1 MTVTEKRGA
10 FTSERRGSLLS
21 VSHNNSRLFTL
32 PLSPLP
38 WFVLHSDGLYAQNDR
53 DGLTPLYRGS
63 DAGVLLD
70 CISSL
75 LEHRAVMRQGMI
87 YTALAAAVLL
97 ASFALGGVTFHNGSS
112 NDGGHNQK
120 QPSLSNLSN
129 FSPVDVPPFMTNPA
143 RGQAGLPS
151 GMVPA
156 PVTQAPVISP
166 TASSARNTDGWSVS
180 PAFRIKLPA
189 ILKKATSTGLFTV
202 PLSTG
207 HSRTLYVF
215 SDPGCP
221 ECQKMEKRFE
231 SVSGSVNVVM
241 FPVTVIGGVS
251 SLHAAAQVLALPLA
265 ERPVAWKALF
275 SADAG
280 MSIPGQKDVIPA
292 QDAEAKAELARGAVG
307 VNDVAYREYRIPGT
321 PWTISDDG
329 RYVPQAA
336 LASPEALNAFLT
348 KAQ

>member
-10 FTSERRGSLLS
+10 FTAERRGNLLS
-21 VSHNNSRLFTL
+21 VSQHNSRLFTL
-32 PLSPLP
+32 PLTPLP
-38 WFVLHSDGLYAQNDR
+38 WFVMHSDGLYAQNDR

-75 LEHRAVMRQGMI
+75 LERRAAMRQRVI
-87 YTALAAAVLL
+87 YTALAGAVLL
-97 ASFALGGVTFHNGSS
+97 ATFALGGLTFRAGTGSQT
-112 NDGGHNQK
+112 GQNQG
-120 QPSLSNLSN
+120 QISFPNSTPDDIPAAMSGL
-129 FSPVDVPPFMTNPA
+129 A
-143 RGQAGLPS
+143 RGQTVLPPDRVLS
-151 GMVPA
+151 PVVQTPVVSPA
-156 PVTQAPVISP
+156 AHLAQNA
-166 TASSARNTDGWSVS
+166 DGWSVS
-180 PAFRIKLPA
+180 PAFRAELPQR
-189 ILKKATSTGLFTV
+189 LKKAASRGLFTV

-207 HSRTLYVF
+207 HARTLYVF

-231 SVSGSVNVVM
+231 SVSGDVNVVF

-251 SLHAAAQVLALPLA
+251 SLHAAAQVLALPET
-265 ERPVAWKALF
+265 ERAMAWKTLF

-280 MSIPGQKDVIPA
+280 MSVPGQKDATPVH
-292 QDAEAKAELARGAVG
+292 DAEAKAELARGAVG

-321 PWTISDDG
+321 PWTVSDDG

-336 LASPEALNAFLT
+336 LASPQALNAFLS
-348 KAQ
+348 KGK